1 MVVKSSVMIVLHAPI
16 SPHSSNKRRRLVVLL
31 GLLLIGTAITVAWP
45 AAAGVAAAQ
54 DGRRPIGVI
63 QGDGDVSP
71 FRGQRV
77 SLRGVVTAI
86 QEDINSR
93 GVIYY
98 TLFVQDLPGEEDGDP
113 ATADGIAVF
122 YGRTQPAIPI
132 GAIVTIV
139 GEVTEFYGFTEID
152 DDDLRV
158 TVERLDGSVPEAI
171 VIDPPADP
179 VEQRAYFEPLEG
191 MRVTLDG
198 PARVVGPT
206 HTGCGLAVVDADDP
220 AQPVV
225 RRQLDDPTGRVIPVL
240 YPTDV
245 DCTDM
250 PQVKTGDQIEGLAGV
265 LIYNFDEF
273 KILMEDPTALTITE
287 AGVVPLEPLPALLDG
302 QAVAATINAN
312 DWFDS
317 EALSGNPDEPL
328 LPPEVLAAKERKLA
342 HAISTLLRCPT
353 LVAVQEVEHAALL
366 EGLAAALAPSCGFT
380 YTVSH
385 AESADPRGIDNALL
399 SDPGRVSVARVTPQ
413 QVCSPVPTDHVDTT
427 IVCDA
432 GDSVLFDRPPLQV
445 DMLIDGRP
453 VVAFVNHFKSKREG
467 EAETALERLAQA
479 RWQNALA
486 VDLLA
491 ADPGRPVLVLGDLND
506 YEQSAPLLTL
516 TDPARGG
523 GLVSGLAGVP
533 DDARYSYIFGGV
545 AGLLDAILVSPALSE
560 TIQHAGV
567 LHLNAD
573 YPVGWNDQT
582 DPARLSYRFSDH
594 DVPWI
599 IWQHI
604 APPEPTPTPPSTVT
618 TAPTIAP
625 PTAVPTRV
633 APTTEVALV
642 ATPAAIALPA
652 PVAPPT
658 VAERPWWPW
667 AAVLLGV
674 VAVGGLLWL
683 RTRR

>member
-1 MVVKSSVMIVLHAPI
+1 LVL
-16 SPHSSNKRRRLVVLL
+16 LL
-31 GLLLIGTAITVAWP
+31 GLLIIGTALTGAW
-45 AAAGVAAAQ
+45 AAAQ
-54 DGRRPIGVI
+54 DGRLPIGVI
-63 QGDGDVSP
+63 QGDSDVSP
-71 FRGQRV
+71 FRGDRV
-77 SLRGVVTAI
+77 SFRGVVTAV

-122 YGRTQPAIPI
+122 YGRTRPAIPI
-132 GAIVTIV
+132 GAIVSIV

-152 DDDLRV
+152 DDGLRV
-158 TVERLDGSVPEAI
+158 TVERLDGIVPEAI
-171 VIDPPADP
+171 VIDPPADLA
-179 VEQRAYFEPLEG
+179 EQHAYFEPLEG

-206 HTGCGLAVVDADDP
+206 HAGCGLAVVDADDP
-220 AQPVV
+220 AGPVL
-225 RRQLDDPTGRVIPVL
+225 RRQLEDPTGRVLPVL

-250 PQVKTGDQIEGLAGV
+250 PQVKTGDLIEGLAGV

-273 KILMEDPTALTITE
+273 KILMDDPAALTVTE
-287 AGVVPLEPLPALLDG
+287 AAVTPLQPLPALLDG

-317 EALSGNPDEPL
+317 EALSDNPDEPL
-328 LPPEVLAAKERKLA
+328 LLPEALAAKETKLA
-342 HAISTLLRCPT
+342 RAVSTLLRCPT
-353 LVAVQEVEHAALL
+353 LIAVQEVEHAALL
-366 EGLAAALAPSCGFT
+366 EGLAAALAPACGFI

-399 SDPGRVSVARVTPQ
+399 SDPRRVMVQSVMPQ
-413 QVCSPVPTDHVDTT
+413 QVCSPVPTDHVDPT

-486 VDLLA
+486 TELLV
-491 ADPGRPVLVLGDLND
+491 ADPGRPVLVMGDLND

-533 DDARYSYIFGGV
+533 DDDRYSYVFGGV
-545 AGLLDAILVSPALSE
+545 AGLLDAILVSPALGE
-560 TIQHAGV
+560 TIQQAGV

-573 YPVGWNDQT
+573 YPVGWTSQT
-582 DPARLSYRFSDH
+582 DPARLPYRFSDH

-604 APPEPTPTPPSTVT
+604 APPEPTPTLPPTVT
-618 TAPTIAP
+618 PVPTSAPATATPTRVP
-625 PTAVPTRV
+625 PTA
-633 APTTEVALV
+633 EVALL
-642 ATPAAIALPA
+642 ATALPTPSPTPVTPPAAADRA
-652 PVAPPT
+652 
-658 VAERPWWPW
+658 WWTW

-674 VAVGGLLWL
+674 VAVGGLLAL
-683 RTRR
+683 RARR

>member
-506 YEQSAPLLTL
+506 YEKSAPLLTL